1 MSEIFHGLV
10 RIVVGLLLI
19 WLGYAIIT
27 WSYSLVQK
35 NDTIWTELNFVSKSL
50 FGGFIIILG
59 IVIIISEFSRW
70 YNNIRN

>member
-35 NDTIWTELNFVSKSL
+35 NDTIWTELNLVSKGL
-50 FGGFIIILG
+50 FGGFIIFLG
-59 IVIIISEFSRW
+59 IVMIINELSRW

>member
-35 NDTIWTELNFVSKSL
+35 NDTIWTELNLVSKGL
-50 FGGFIIILG
+50 FGGFISFFG
-59 IVIIISEFSRW
+59 IVMIIYGLSRW